1 MEIDELDW
9 DDWNQAHITKHGC
22 TLEDVEFICNGDH
35 VLIRESYKG
44 RIVIAGPNA
53 AGRCIS
59 IIVGRGPDAPP
70 GLWYPFSARPST
82 RQERSIYGQ

>member
-35 VLIRESYKG
+35 VLIRE
-44 RIVIAGPNA
+44 
-53 AGRCIS
+53 
-59 IIVGRGPDAPP
+59 
-70 GLWYPFSARPST
+70 
-82 RQERSIYGQ
+82 